1 MDKKTP
7 TITDEIFEQ
16 ILAVRNT
23 GEANMFDIRA
33 VIRVAYGMELYELVT
48 FLDDRKN
55 HKDYLNLILH
65 GER

>member
-55 HKDYLNLILH
+55 HKDNLNLILH